1 MATSEYK
8 ILPGVV
14 LTTVCDESMLVATG
28 EARGKVP
35 YVNKINKPGAYF
47 WRMME
52 SGLGINEI
60 AARTSHECGVTEAD
74 ARKAFLKFAQML
86 CSAGYIELTQD

>member
-1 MATSEYK
+1 MTEYR
-8 ILPGVV
+8 IRRGVV

-47 WRMME
+47 WRMMDEGLEVE
-52 SGLGINEI
+52 SIC
-60 AARTSHECGVTEAD
+60 ARTAAECGVSIAEA
-74 ARKAFLKFAQML
+74 REAFLRFAGML
-86 CSAGYIELTQD
+86 AKAGYIEISES